1 MASFYKGPTM
11 RNSSFLRICSIAFML
26 AALNST
32 QAQSS
37 YPNKPVK
44 IIVAAATGG
53 GTDILGRM
61 FAQKL
66 SEKFGQPFVVD
77 NKGGGGGSVAADFVA
92 KSANDGYT
100 LLVTNDQLTVGASF
114 NSNLTFD
121 PMRDFAPI
129 GIFGRAPLV
138 MGVNPSVNVNNLDEL
153 ISLVKANPKKYS
165 FSSCGYG
172 TPLHLA
178 GELLNITAGIDMV
191 HVPYK
196 GCAPALTDVI
206 SGQIPIFFN
215 MMNNVSPFAKS
226 GKVKILAVASSKRLA
241 SLPNLPTISE
251 SGFPNFDAFPWFG
264 MLAPAGT
271 PKSIVNLLSAEIQ
284 SLVESKDISDKLKNL
299 SFEPTPT
306 SPEAF
311 TEIMKS
317 DLVRWRRVV
326 KEGNLKAV
334 AE

>member
-1 MASFYKGPTM
+1 M
-11 RNSSFLRICSIAFML
+11 RIVATSLSIFTLISSS
-26 AALNST
+26 ALNLT
-32 QAQSS
+32 YAQNA

-44 IIVAAATGG
+44 VIVAAATGG

-66 SEKFGQPFVVD
+66 SEKFSQPFVVD
-77 NKGGGGGSVAADFVA
+77 NKGVGGGSVAADFVA
-92 KSANDGYT
+92 KSAGDGYT

-114 NSNLTFD
+114 NGNLTYEV
-121 PMRDFAPI
+121 MRDFAPV
-129 GIFGRAPLV
+129 GIFGRSPV
-138 MGVNPSVNVNNLDEL
+138 VVGVNPGVNANNMDEL
-153 ISLVKANPKKYS
+153 IALVKANPKKYS

-178 GELLNITAGIDMV
+178 GELLNISAGIDMV

-196 GCAPALTDVI
+196 GCSPALTDVV

-226 GKVKILAVASSKRLA
+226 GKVKMLAVASSKRLV
-241 SLPNLPTISE
+241 SLPNLPTIAE

-264 MLAPAGT
+264 MLAPSST
-271 PKSIVNLLSAEIQ
+271 PRPIVNLLSSEILA
-284 SLVESKDISDKLKNL
+284 LVESQDIREKLKNL

-306 SPEAF
+306 TPEAF
-311 TEIMKS
+311 TEIMKT

-326 KEGNLKAV
+326 KEGNLKAL

>member
-1 MASFYKGPTM
+1 M
-11 RNSSFLRICSIAFML
+11 RYQSCLSLILIFSDLLFNQSAL
-26 AALNST
+26 AQNN
-32 QAQSS
+32 
-37 YPNKPVK
+37 YPNKPIK
-44 IIVAAATGG
+44 MIVAAATGG

-77 NKGGGGGSVAADFVA
+77 NKGGGGGSVAAEFVA
-92 KSANDGYT
+92 KSPNDGYT

-114 NSNLTFD
+114 NGNLNYD
-121 PMRDFAPI
+121 VMKDFSPI
-129 GIFGRAPLV
+129 SIFGRSPLV
-138 MGVNPSVNVNNLDEL
+138 VGVNPSVNVNNMDEL
-153 ISLVKANPKKYS
+153 IGLIKANPKKFS

-178 GELLNITAGIDMV
+178 GELLNITANIDMV

-226 GKVKILAVASSKRLA
+226 GKVKLLAVASSKRLP
-241 SLPNLPTISE
+241 SLPNIQTIAE
-251 SGFPNFDAFPWFG
+251 SGFPNFDVFPWFG
-264 MLAPAGT
+264 LLAPAGT
-271 PKSIVNLLSAEIQ
+271 PKNIISQLNNEIQ
-284 SLVESKDISDKLKNL
+284 SLLESKDISDKLRSL

-306 SPEAF
+306 TPEAF
-311 TEIMKS
+311 SEIMRN
-317 DLVRWRRVV
+317 DLIRWRRVV
-326 KEGNLKAV
+326 KEANLKTI

>member
-1 MASFYKGPTM
+1 M
-11 RNSSFLRICSIAFML
+11 RFVATSLSIFTLISSS
-26 AALNST
+26 ALNLT
-32 QAQSS
+32 YAQNA

-44 IIVAAATGG
+44 VIVAAATGG

-66 SEKFGQPFVVD
+66 SEKFSQPFVVD

-92 KSANDGYT
+92 KSAGDGYT

-114 NSNLTFD
+114 NGNLTYEV
-121 PMRDFAPI
+121 MRDFAPV
-129 GIFGRAPLV
+129 GIFGRSPV
-138 MGVNPSVNVNNLDEL
+138 VVGVNPGVNANNMDEL
-153 ISLVKANPKKYS
+153 IALVKANPKKYS

-178 GELLNITAGIDMV
+178 GELLNISAGIDMV

-196 GCAPALTDVI
+196 GCSPALTDVV

-226 GKVKILAVASSKRLA
+226 GKVKMLAVASSKRLV
-241 SLPNLPTISE
+241 SLPNLPTIAE

-264 MLAPAGT
+264 MLAPSST
-271 PKSIVNLLSAEIQ
+271 PRPIVNLLSSEILA
-284 SLVESKDISDKLKNL
+284 LVESQDIREKLKNL

-306 SPEAF
+306 TPEAF
-311 TEIMKS
+311 TEIMKT

-326 KEGNLKAV
+326 KEGNLKAL

>member
-1 MASFYKGPTM
+1 M
-11 RNSSFLRICSIAFML
+11 RDVATSLSIFTLISSS
-26 AALNST
+26 ALNLT
-32 QAQSS
+32 YAQNA

-44 IIVAAATGG
+44 VIVAAATGG

-66 SEKFGQPFVVD
+66 SEKFSQPFVVD

-92 KSANDGYT
+92 KSAGDGYT

-114 NSNLTFD
+114 NGNLTYEV
-121 PMRDFAPI
+121 MRDFAPV
-129 GIFGRAPLV
+129 GIFGRSPV
-138 MGVNPSVNVNNLDEL
+138 VVGVNPGVNANNMDEL
-153 ISLVKANPKKYS
+153 IALVKANPKKYS

-178 GELLNITAGIDMV
+178 GELLNISAGIDMV

-196 GCAPALTDVI
+196 GCSPALTDVV

-226 GKVKILAVASSKRLA
+226 GKVKMLAVASSKRLV
-241 SLPNLPTISE
+241 SLPNLPTIAE

-264 MLAPAGT
+264 MLAPSST
-271 PKSIVNLLSAEIQ
+271 PRPIVNLLSSEILA
-284 SLVESKDISDKLKNL
+284 LVESQDIREKLKNL

-306 SPEAF
+306 TPEAF
-311 TEIMKS
+311 TEIMKT

-326 KEGNLKAV
+326 KEGNLKAL

>member
-1 MASFYKGPTM
+1 M
-11 RNSSFLRICSIAFML
+11 RLHSL
-26 AALNST
+26 LNWTLILCCLTLNKAT
-32 QAQSS
+32 QAQYA

-53 GTDILGRM
+53 GTDILGRI

-92 KSANDGYT
+92 KSLSDGYT

-114 NSNLTFD
+114 NSNLNFD
-121 PMRDFAPI
+121 VMRDFSPI
-129 GIFGRAPLV
+129 GIFGRSPLV
-138 MGVNPSVNVNNLDEL
+138 VGVNPSVNATNMDEL
-153 ISLVKANPKKYS
+153 IALVKANPKKYS

-196 GCAPALTDVI
+196 GCAPALTDVV

-226 GKVKILAVASSKRLA
+226 GKVKLLAVASSKRLA
-241 SLPNLPTISE
+241 SLPNLPTIAE

-271 PKSIVNLLSAEIQ
+271 PKTVLTQLSTEIQ
-284 SLVESKDISDKLKNL
+284 NLVESKDISEKLRNL

-306 SPEAF
+306 SSEAF
-311 TEIMKS
+311 IEIMKS
-317 DLVRWRRVV
+317 DLIRWRRVV
-326 KEGNLKAV
+326 KESNLKAV

>member
-1 MASFYKGPTM
+1 
-11 RNSSFLRICSIAFML
+11 ML

-32 QAQSS
+32 QAQST

-299 SFEPTPT
+299 SFEPTTT

-317 DLVRWRRVV
+317 DLARWRRVV

>member
-1 MASFYKGPTM
+1 M
-11 RNSSFLRICSIAFML
+11 RVVATSLSIFTLISSS
-26 AALNST
+26 ALNLT
-32 QAQSS
+32 YAQNA

-44 IIVAAATGG
+44 VIVAAATGG

-66 SEKFGQPFVVD
+66 SEKFSQPFVVD

-92 KSANDGYT
+92 KSAGDGYT

-114 NSNLTFD
+114 NGNLTYEV
-121 PMRDFAPI
+121 MRDFAPI
-129 GIFGRAPLV
+129 GIFGRSPV
-138 MGVNPSVNVNNLDEL
+138 VVGVNPGVNANNMDEL
-153 ISLVKANPKKYS
+153 IALVKANPKKYS

-178 GELLNITAGIDMV
+178 GELLNISAGIDMV

-196 GCAPALTDVI
+196 GCSPALTDVV

-226 GKVKILAVASSKRLA
+226 GKVKMLAVASSKRLV
-241 SLPNLPTISE
+241 SLPNLPTIAE

-264 MLAPAGT
+264 MLAPSST
-271 PKSIVNLLSAEIQ
+271 PRPIVNLLSSEILA
-284 SLVESKDISDKLKNL
+284 LVESQDIREKLKNL

-306 SPEAF
+306 TPEAF
-311 TEIMKS
+311 TEIMKT

-326 KEGNLKAV
+326 KEGNLKAL

>member
-1 MASFYKGPTM
+1 
-11 RNSSFLRICSIAFML
+11 ML

-196 GCAPALTDVI
+196 GCAPAITDVI

-299 SFEPTPT
+299 SFEPTTT

-317 DLVRWRRVV
+317 DLARWRRVV

>member
-1 MASFYKGPTM
+1 MSRRPLILFFLLLAYLTGIE
-11 RNSSFLRICSIAFML
+11 SS
-26 AALNST
+26 N
-32 QAQSS
+32 AQNT
-37 YPNKPVK
+37 YPSKPVK

-53 GTDILGRM
+53 GTDILGRL

-66 SEKFGQPFVVD
+66 SDKWGQPFVVD

-92 KSANDGYT
+92 KSSNDGYT

-121 PMRDFAPI
+121 VLKDFSPI
-129 GIFGRAPLV
+129 GIFGRSPV
-138 MGVNPSVNVNNLDEL
+138 VVGVNPSVPVNNVDEL
-153 ISLVKANPKKYS
+153 IALVKANPKKYS

-178 GELLNITAGIDMV
+178 GELLNLTASIDMV

-196 GCAPALTDVI
+196 GCSPALTDVV

-215 MMNNVSPFAKS
+215 MMNNVAPFAKS
-226 GKVKILAVASSKRLA
+226 GKVKMLAVASSKRLV
-241 SLPNLPTISE
+241 SLPNLPTIAE

-271 PKSIVNLLSAEIQ
+271 PKNIVNQLSNEILA
-284 SLVESKDISDKLKNL
+284 LVESKDIAEKLKNL
-299 SFEPTPT
+299 NFEPTPT
-306 SPEAF
+306 TPEAF
-311 TEIMKS
+311 TEIMKG
-317 DLVRWRRVV
+317 DLVRWHRVV
-326 KEGNLKAV
+326 KEGNLKAI

>member
-1 MASFYKGPTM
+1 M
-11 RNSSFLRICSIAFML
+11 RSKPLIFLILVLPFF
-26 AALNST
+26 ALMGHLK
-32 QAQSS
+32 AQNA
-37 YPNKPVK
+37 YPSKPVK
-44 IIVAAATGG
+44 VIVAAATWG
-53 GTDILGRM
+53 GTDILGRL
-61 FAQKL
+61 FSQKL

-114 NSNLTFD
+114 NTNLTFD
-121 PMRDFAPI
+121 VLKDFSPI
-129 GIFGRAPLV
+129 GIFGRSPV
-138 MGVNPSVNVNNLDEL
+138 VVGVNPSVPANNVDEL
-153 ISLVKANPKKYS
+153 IALVKANPKKYS

-178 GELLNITAGIDMV
+178 GELLNLTAGIDMV

-196 GCAPALTDVI
+196 GCSPALTDVV

-215 MMNNVSPFAKS
+215 MMNNVAPFSKS
-226 GKVKILAVASSKRLA
+226 GKVKMLAVASSKRLA
-241 SLPNLPTISE
+241 SLPNLPTIAE

-271 PKSIVNLLSAEIQ
+271 PKLVINQLSNEI
-284 SLVESKDISDKLKNL
+284 LAMLESKDISEKLKNL
-299 SFEPTPT
+299 NFEPTPT
-306 SPEAF
+306 TPDAF

-326 KEGNLKAV
+326 KDGNLKAV

>member
-1 MASFYKGPTM
+1 M
-11 RNSSFLRICSIAFML
+11 RSKPLIFLILVLPFF
-26 AALNST
+26 ALMGHLK
-32 QAQSS
+32 AQNA
-37 YPNKPVK
+37 YPSKPVK
-44 IIVAAATGG
+44 VIVAAATGG
-53 GTDILGRM
+53 GTDILGRL
-61 FAQKL
+61 FSQKL

-114 NSNLTFD
+114 NTNLTFD
-121 PMRDFAPI
+121 VLKDFSPI
-129 GIFGRAPLV
+129 GIFGRSPV
-138 MGVNPSVNVNNLDEL
+138 VVGVNPSVPANNVDEL
-153 ISLVKANPKKYS
+153 IALVKANPKKYS

-178 GELLNITAGIDMV
+178 GELLNLTAGIDMV

-196 GCAPALTDVI
+196 GCSPALTDVV

-215 MMNNVSPFAKS
+215 MMNNVAPFSKS
-226 GKVKILAVASSKRLA
+226 GKVKMLAVASSKRLA
-241 SLPNLPTISE
+241 SLPNLPTIAE

-271 PKSIVNLLSAEIQ
+271 PKLVINQLSNEI
-284 SLVESKDISDKLKNL
+284 LAMLESKDISEKLKNL
-299 SFEPTPT
+299 NFEPTPT
-306 SPEAF
+306 TPDAF

-326 KEGNLKAV
+326 KDGNLKAV

>member
-1 MASFYKGPTM
+1 M
-11 RNSSFLRICSIAFML
+11 RKTSGVFMRIHSLLKL
-26 AALNST
+26 ALIFGVFILN
-32 QAQSS
+32 QNIKAQTN

-44 IIVAAATGG
+44 MIVAAATGG

-92 KSANDGYT
+92 KSPSDGYT

-114 NSNLTFD
+114 NTNLNFD
-121 PMRDFAPI
+121 VLKDFSPI
-129 GIFGRAPLV
+129 GIFGRSPLV
-138 MGVNPSVNVNNLDEL
+138 VGVNPSVNVNNVDEL
-153 ISLVKANPKKYS
+153 IALVKANPKKYS

-178 GELLNITAGIDMV
+178 GELLNITANIDMV

-196 GCAPALTDVI
+196 GCAPALTDVV

-226 GKVKILAVASSKRLA
+226 GKVKLLAVASSKRLS
-241 SLPNLPTISE
+241 SLPNLPTIAE

-271 PKSIVNLLSAEIQ
+271 PKSIVLQLSAEIQ
-284 SLVESKDISDKLKNL
+284 SLVESKDISEKLKNL

-306 SPEAF
+306 TPEAF

-326 KEGNLKAV
+326 KEGNLKAI

>member
-1 MASFYKGPTM
+1 M
-11 RNSSFLRICSIAFML
+11 RSKPLIFLILVLPFF
-26 AALNST
+26 ALMGHLK
-32 QAQSS
+32 AQNA
-37 YPNKPVK
+37 YPSKPVK
-44 IIVAAATGG
+44 VIVAAATGG
-53 GTDILGRM
+53 GTDILGRL
-61 FAQKL
+61 FSQKL

-114 NSNLTFD
+114 NTNLTFD
-121 PMRDFAPI
+121 VLKDFSPI
-129 GIFGRAPLV
+129 GIFGRSPV
-138 MGVNPSVNVNNLDEL
+138 VVGVNPSVPANNVDEL
-153 ISLVKANPKKYS
+153 IALVKANPKKYS

-178 GELLNITAGIDMV
+178 GELLNLTAGIDMV

-196 GCAPALTDVI
+196 GCSPALTDVV

-215 MMNNVSPFAKS
+215 MMNNVALFSKS
-226 GKVKILAVASSKRLA
+226 GKVKMLAVASSKRLA
-241 SLPNLPTISE
+241 SLPNLPTIAE

-271 PKSIVNLLSAEIQ
+271 PKLVINQLSNEI
-284 SLVESKDISDKLKNL
+284 LAMLESKDISEKLKNL
-299 SFEPTPT
+299 NFEPTPT
-306 SPEAF
+306 TPDAF

-326 KEGNLKAV
+326 KDGNLKAV

>member
-1 MASFYKGPTM
+1 M
-11 RNSSFLRICSIAFML
+11 RIEHTFLSVLTLILSSAFTL
-26 AALNST
+26 T
-32 QAQSS
+32 HAQNA

-44 IIVAAATGG
+44 VIVAAATGG

-66 SEKFGQPFVVD
+66 SEKFSQPFVVD

-92 KSANDGYT
+92 KSSADGYT

-114 NSNLTFD
+114 NANLTFD
-121 PMRDFAPI
+121 VMRDFAPI
-129 GIFGRAPLV
+129 GIFGRSPV
-138 MGVNPSVNVNNLDEL
+138 VVGINPSVNANSMDEL
-153 ISLVKANPKKYS
+153 IALVKANPKKYS

-178 GELLNITAGIDMV
+178 GELLNISAGIDMV

-196 GCAPALTDVI
+196 GCSPALTDVV

-215 MMNNVSPFAKS
+215 MMNNVAPFAKS
-226 GKVKILAVASSKRLA
+226 GKVKMLAIASSKRLA

-264 MLAPAGT
+264 MLAPSNT
-271 PKSIVNLLSAEIQ
+271 PKPIVNMLSAEILA
-284 SLVESKDISDKLKNL
+284 LVESPDIREKLKNL
-299 SFEPTPT
+299 NFEPTPT
-306 SPEAF
+306 TPEAF
-311 TEIMKS
+311 TEIMKA

-326 KEGNLKAV
+326 KEGNLKAI

>member
-1 MASFYKGPTM
+1 MSIEHTFLSVLTLIL
-11 RNSSFLRICSIAFML
+11 SSAFTL
-26 AALNST
+26 T
-32 QAQSS
+32 HAQNA
-37 YPNKPVK
+37 YPSKPVK
-44 IIVAAATGG
+44 VIVAAATGG

-66 SEKFGQPFVVD
+66 SEKFSQPFVVD

-92 KSANDGYT
+92 KSTADGYT

-114 NSNLTFD
+114 NANLTFD
-121 PMRDFAPI
+121 VMRDFAPI
-129 GIFGRAPLV
+129 GIFGRSPV
-138 MGVNPSVNVNNLDEL
+138 VVGINPSVSANSMDEL
-153 ISLVKANPKKYS
+153 IALVKANPKKYS

-178 GELLNITAGIDMV
+178 GELLNISAGIDMV

-196 GCAPALTDVI
+196 GCSPALTDVV

-215 MMNNVSPFAKS
+215 MMNNVAPFAKS
-226 GKVKILAVASSKRLA
+226 GKVKMLAIASSKRLA

-264 MLAPAGT
+264 MLAPSNT
-271 PKSIVNLLSAEIQ
+271 PKPIVNMLSNEILA
-284 SLVESKDISDKLKNL
+284 LVESQDIREKLMNL
-299 SFEPTPT
+299 NFEPTPT
-306 SPEAF
+306 TPEAF
-311 TEIMKS
+311 TEIMNA

-326 KEGNLKAV
+326 KEGNLKAI

>member
-1 MASFYKGPTM
+1 M
-11 RNSSFLRICSIAFML
+11 RIVATSLSIFTLISSS
-26 AALNST
+26 ALNLT
-32 QAQSS
+32 YAQNA

-44 IIVAAATGG
+44 VIVAAATGG

-66 SEKFGQPFVVD
+66 SEKFSQPFVVD

-92 KSANDGYT
+92 KSAGDGYT

-114 NSNLTFD
+114 NGNLTYEV
-121 PMRDFAPI
+121 MRDFAPV
-129 GIFGRAPLV
+129 GIFGRSPV
-138 MGVNPSVNVNNLDEL
+138 VVGVNPGVNANNMDEL
-153 ISLVKANPKKYS
+153 IALVKANPKKYS

-178 GELLNITAGIDMV
+178 GELLNISAGIDMV

-196 GCAPALTDVI
+196 GCSPALTDVV

-226 GKVKILAVASSKRLA
+226 GKVKMLAVASSKRLV
-241 SLPNLPTISE
+241 SLPNLPTIAE

-264 MLAPAGT
+264 MLAPSST
-271 PKSIVNLLSAEIQ
+271 PRPIVNLLSSEILA
-284 SLVESKDISDKLKNL
+284 LVESQDIREKLKNL

-306 SPEAF
+306 TPEAF
-311 TEIMKS
+311 TEIMKT

-326 KEGNLKAV
+326 KEGNLKAL

>member
-299 SFEPTPT
+299 SFEPTTT

-317 DLVRWRRVV
+317 DLARWRRVV

>member
-1 MASFYKGPTM
+1 
-11 RNSSFLRICSIAFML
+11 ML

-299 SFEPTPT
+299 SFEPTTT

-317 DLVRWRRVV
+317 DLARWRRVV

>member
-1 MASFYKGPTM
+1 M
-11 RNSSFLRICSIAFML
+11 RIEHTFLSVLTLILSSAFTL
-26 AALNST
+26 T
-32 QAQSS
+32 HAQNA
-37 YPNKPVK
+37 YPSKPVK
-44 IIVAAATGG
+44 VIVAAATGG

-66 SEKFGQPFVVD
+66 SEKFSQPFVVD

-92 KSANDGYT
+92 KSSADGYT

-114 NSNLTFD
+114 NANLTFD
-121 PMRDFAPI
+121 VMRDFAPI
-129 GIFGRAPLV
+129 GIFGRSPV
-138 MGVNPSVNVNNLDEL
+138 VVGINPSVNANSMDEL
-153 ISLVKANPKKYS
+153 IALVKANPKKYS

-178 GELLNITAGIDMV
+178 GELLNISAGIDMV

-196 GCAPALTDVI
+196 GCSPALTDVV

-215 MMNNVSPFAKS
+215 MMNNVAPFAKS
-226 GKVKILAVASSKRLA
+226 GKVKMLAIASSKRLA

-264 MLAPAGT
+264 MLAPSNT
-271 PKSIVNLLSAEIQ
+271 PKPIVNMLSAEILA
-284 SLVESKDISDKLKNL
+284 LVESPDIREKLKNL
-299 SFEPTPT
+299 NFEPTPT
-306 SPEAF
+306 TPEAF
-311 TEIMKS
+311 TEIMKA

-326 KEGNLKAV
+326 KEGNLKAI

>member
-1 MASFYKGPTM
+1 M
-11 RNSSFLRICSIAFML
+11 RIVATSLSIFTLISSS
-26 AALNST
+26 ALNLT
-32 QAQSS
+32 YAQNA

-44 IIVAAATGG
+44 VIVAAATGG

-66 SEKFGQPFVVD
+66 SEKFSQPFVVD

-92 KSANDGYT
+92 KSAGDGFT

-114 NSNLTFD
+114 NGNLTYEV
-121 PMRDFAPI
+121 MRDFAPV
-129 GIFGRAPLV
+129 GIFGRSPV
-138 MGVNPSVNVNNLDEL
+138 VVGVNPGVNANNMDEL
-153 ISLVKANPKKYS
+153 IALVKANPKKYS

-178 GELLNITAGIDMV
+178 GELLNISAGIDMV

-196 GCAPALTDVI
+196 GCSPALTDVV

-226 GKVKILAVASSKRLA
+226 GKVKMLAVASSKRLV
-241 SLPNLPTISE
+241 SLPNLPTIAE

-264 MLAPAGT
+264 MLAPSST
-271 PKSIVNLLSAEIQ
+271 PRPIVNLLSSEILA
-284 SLVESKDISDKLKNL
+284 LVESQDIREKLKNL

-306 SPEAF
+306 TPEAF
-311 TEIMKS
+311 TEIMKT

-326 KEGNLKAV
+326 KEGNLKAL

>member
-1 MASFYKGPTM
+1 M
-11 RNSSFLRICSIAFML
+11 RIEHTFLSVLTLILSSAFTL
-26 AALNST
+26 T
-32 QAQSS
+32 HAQNA
-37 YPNKPVK
+37 YPSKPVK
-44 IIVAAATGG
+44 VIVAAATGG

-66 SEKFGQPFVVD
+66 SEKFSQPFVVD

-92 KSANDGYT
+92 KSSADGYA

-114 NSNLTFD
+114 NANLTFD
-121 PMRDFAPI
+121 VMRDFAPI
-129 GIFGRAPLV
+129 GIFGRSPV
-138 MGVNPSVNVNNLDEL
+138 VVGINPSVNANSMDEL
-153 ISLVKANPKKYS
+153 IALVKANPKKYS

-178 GELLNITAGIDMV
+178 GELLNISAGIDMV

-196 GCAPALTDVI
+196 GCSPALTDVV

-215 MMNNVSPFAKS
+215 MMNNVAPFAKS
-226 GKVKILAVASSKRLA
+226 GKVKMLAIASSKRLA

-264 MLAPAGT
+264 MLAPSNT
-271 PKSIVNLLSAEIQ
+271 PKPIVNMLSAEILA
-284 SLVESKDISDKLKNL
+284 LVESPDIREKLKNL
-299 SFEPTPT
+299 NFEPTPT
-306 SPEAF
+306 TPEAF
-311 TEIMKS
+311 TEIMKA

-326 KEGNLKAV
+326 KEGNLKAI

>member
-1 MASFYKGPTM
+1 M
-11 RNSSFLRICSIAFML
+11 RIVATSLSIFTLISSS
-26 AALNST
+26 ALNLT
-32 QAQSS
+32 YAQNA

-44 IIVAAATGG
+44 VIVAAATGG

-66 SEKFGQPFVVD
+66 SEKFSQPFVVD

-92 KSANDGYT
+92 KSAGDGYT

-114 NSNLTFD
+114 NGNLTYEV
-121 PMRDFAPI
+121 MRDFAPV
-129 GIFGRAPLV
+129 GIFGRSPV
-138 MGVNPSVNVNNLDEL
+138 VVGVNPGVNANNMDEL
-153 ISLVKANPKKYS
+153 IALVKANPKKYS

-178 GELLNITAGIDMV
+178 GELLNISAGIDMV

-196 GCAPALTDVI
+196 GCSPALTDVV

-226 GKVKILAVASSKRLA
+226 GKVKMLAVASSKRLV
-241 SLPNLPTISE
+241 SLPNLPTIAE

-264 MLAPAGT
+264 MLAPSST
-271 PKSIVNLLSAEIQ
+271 PRPIVNLLSSEILA
-284 SLVESKDISDKLKNL
+284 LVESQDIREKLNNL

-306 SPEAF
+306 TPEAF
-311 TEIMKS
+311 TEIMKT

-326 KEGNLKAV
+326 KEGNLKAL

>member
-1 MASFYKGPTM
+1 M
-11 RNSSFLRICSIAFML
+11 RNCFFLRICSIAFIL
-26 AALNST
+26 AVLNCV
-32 QAQSS
+32 QAQNA

-92 KSANDGYT
+92 KSVNDGYT

-114 NSNLTFD
+114 NSSLTFD
-121 PMRDFAPI
+121 PIRDFAPI
-129 GIFGRAPLV
+129 GIFGRAPVV
-138 MGVNPSVNVNNLDEL
+138 MGVNPTVNVNNLDEL
-153 ISLVKANPKKYS
+153 IALVKANPKKYS

-196 GCAPALTDVI
+196 GCSPALTDVI

-226 GKVKILAVASSKRLA
+226 GKVKLLAVASSKRLT

-299 SFEPTPT
+299 NFEPTPAA
-306 SPEAF
+306 PEVF

>member
-1 MASFYKGPTM
+1 M
-11 RNSSFLRICSIAFML
+11 RLQSFLNWTFILFLLNL
-26 AALNST
+26 AAHT
-32 QAQSS
+32 QAQNV

-44 IIVAAATGG
+44 IIVAATTGG

-77 NKGGGGGSVAADFVA
+77 NKGGGGGSVAADFVV

-100 LLVTNDQLTVGASF
+100 LLVTNDQLTVSASF
-114 NSNLTFD
+114 NTNLNFD
-121 PMRDFAPI
+121 VLKDFSPI
-129 GIFGRAPLV
+129 GIFGRSPV
-138 MGVNPSVNVNNLDEL
+138 VVGVNPSVKVSNVDEL
-153 ISLVKANPKKYS
+153 IALVKANPKKYS

-196 GCAPALTDVI
+196 GCSPALTDVV

-226 GKVKILAVASSKRLA
+226 GKVKLLAVASSKRLP
-241 SLPNLPTISE
+241 SLPSLPTVSE

-271 PKSIVNLLSAEIQ
+271 PKTIVTQLSTEIQ
-284 SLVESKDISDKLKNL
+284 SLVESKDISEKLRNL

-306 SPEAF
+306 TPEAF

>member
-1 MASFYKGPTM
+1 MVKIEVTM
-11 RNSSFLRICSIAFML
+11 RLQSFLIWTFILFWLNL
-26 AALNST
+26 AAHT
-32 QAQSS
+32 QAQNA

-77 NKGGGGGSVAADFVA
+77 NKGGGGGSVAADFVV

-100 LLVTNDQLTVGASF
+100 LLVTNDQLTVSASF
-114 NSNLTFD
+114 NTNLNFD
-121 PMRDFAPI
+121 VLKDFSPI
-129 GIFGRAPLV
+129 GIFGRSPV
-138 MGVNPSVNVNNLDEL
+138 VVGVNPSVNVTNVDEL
-153 ISLVKANPKKYS
+153 IALVKANPKKYS

-196 GCAPALTDVI
+196 GCSPALTDVV

-226 GKVKILAVASSKRLA
+226 GKVKLLAVASSKRLP
-241 SLPNLPTISE
+241 SLPSLPTVSE

-271 PKSIVNLLSAEIQ
+271 PKTIVTQLSTEIQ
-284 SLVESKDISDKLKNL
+284 SLVESKDISEKLRNL

-306 SPEAF
+306 NPEAF

>member
-1 MASFYKGPTM
+1 MGKTFGVFM
-11 RNSSFLRICSIAFML
+11 RINSLLRLTLIFCVSI
-26 AALNST
+26 LN
-32 QAQSS
+32 QNIKAQTN

-44 IIVAAATGG
+44 MIVAAATGG

-92 KSANDGYT
+92 KSPNDGYT

-114 NSNLTFD
+114 NTNLNFD
-121 PMRDFAPI
+121 VLKDFSPI
-129 GIFGRAPLV
+129 GIFGRSPLV
-138 MGVNPSVNVNNLDEL
+138 VGVNPSVNVNNVDEL
-153 ISLVKANPKKYS
+153 IALVKANPKKYS

-178 GELLNITAGIDMV
+178 GELLNITANIDMV

-196 GCAPALTDVI
+196 GCAPALTDVV

-226 GKVKILAVASSKRLA
+226 GKVKLLAVASSKRLA
-241 SLPNLPTISE
+241 NLPNLPTIAE

-271 PKSIVNLLSAEIQ
+271 PKNIVSQLSAEIQ
-284 SLVESKDISDKLKNL
+284 GLVESKDISEKLKNL

-306 SPEAF
+306 TPEAF

-326 KEGNLKAV
+326 KEGNLKAI

>member
-1 MASFYKGPTM
+1 M
-11 RNSSFLRICSIAFML
+11 RIVATSLSIFTLISSS
-26 AALNST
+26 ALNLT
-32 QAQSS
+32 YAQNA

-44 IIVAAATGG
+44 VIVAAATGG

-66 SEKFGQPFVVD
+66 SEKFSQPFVVD
-77 NKGGGGGSVAADFVA
+77 NKGGGGGSVATDFVA
-92 KSANDGYT
+92 KSAGDGYT

-114 NSNLTFD
+114 NGNLTYEV
-121 PMRDFAPI
+121 MRDFAPV
-129 GIFGRAPLV
+129 GIFGRSPV
-138 MGVNPSVNVNNLDEL
+138 VVGVNPGVNANNMDEL
-153 ISLVKANPKKYS
+153 IALVKANPKKYS

-178 GELLNITAGIDMV
+178 GELLNISAGIDMV

-196 GCAPALTDVI
+196 GCSPALTDVV

-226 GKVKILAVASSKRLA
+226 GKVKMLAVASSKRLV
-241 SLPNLPTISE
+241 SLPNLPTIAE

-264 MLAPAGT
+264 MLAPSST
-271 PKSIVNLLSAEIQ
+271 PRPIVNLLSSEILA
-284 SLVESKDISDKLKNL
+284 LVESQDIREKLKNL

-306 SPEAF
+306 TPEAF
-311 TEIMKS
+311 TEIMKT

-326 KEGNLKAV
+326 KEGNLKAL

>member
-1 MASFYKGPTM
+1 M
-11 RNSSFLRICSIAFML
+11 RIVATSLSIFTLISSS
-26 AALNST
+26 ALNLT
-32 QAQSS
+32 YAQNA

-44 IIVAAATGG
+44 VIVAAATGG

-66 SEKFGQPFVVD
+66 SEKFSQPFVVD

-92 KSANDGYT
+92 KSAGDGYT

-114 NSNLTFD
+114 NGNLTYEV
-121 PMRDFAPI
+121 MRDFAPV
-129 GIFGRAPLV
+129 GIFGRSPV
-138 MGVNPSVNVNNLDEL
+138 VVGVNPGVNANNMDEL
-153 ISLVKANPKKYS
+153 IALVKANPKKYS

-178 GELLNITAGIDMV
+178 GELLNISAGIDMV

-196 GCAPALTDVI
+196 GCSPALTDVV

-226 GKVKILAVASSKRLA
+226 GKVKMLAVASSKRLV
-241 SLPNLPTISE
+241 SLPNLPTIAE

-264 MLAPAGT
+264 MLAPSST
-271 PKSIVNLLSAEIQ
+271 PRPIVNLLSSEILV
-284 SLVESKDISDKLKNL
+284 LVESQDIREKLKNL

-306 SPEAF
+306 TPEAF
-311 TEIMKS
+311 TEIMKT

-326 KEGNLKAV
+326 KEGNLKAL